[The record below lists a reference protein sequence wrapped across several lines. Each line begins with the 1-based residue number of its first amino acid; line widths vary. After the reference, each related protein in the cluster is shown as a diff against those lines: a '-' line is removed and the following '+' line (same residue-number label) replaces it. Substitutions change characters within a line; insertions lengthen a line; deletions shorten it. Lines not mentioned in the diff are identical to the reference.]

1 MTTRIVIPVEDE
13 NGLESHVAQHFG
25 RAPYFAVVDLE
36 NGQLTNIT
44 IQSNTGEHTGG
55 IGSPHDN
62 LLALKPNAII
72 VFGMG
77 PRGLQSFQSSNITVL
92 KADSDHVRTSKTP
105 SKHAN
110 SPTSPPDA
118 NTPTTTTNTATNR
131 PTLELRCNQRKKPS
145 YSILPTQETPKK

>member
-36 NGQLTNIT
+36 NGQLTKIT
-44 IQSNTGEHTGG
+44 IQPNTGEHTGG

-62 LLALKPNAII
+62 LLALKPNAIV

-77 PRGLQSFQSSNITVL
+77 PRGLQSFQNSNITVL
-92 KADSDHVRTSKTP
+92 KADSDHVSAIVESFKAG
-105 SKHAN
+105 KLAEL
-110 SPTSPPDA
+110 
-118 NTPTTTTNTATNR
+118 NTAC
-131 PTLELRCNQRKKPS
+131 EHAHHHD
-145 YSILPTQETPKK
+145 